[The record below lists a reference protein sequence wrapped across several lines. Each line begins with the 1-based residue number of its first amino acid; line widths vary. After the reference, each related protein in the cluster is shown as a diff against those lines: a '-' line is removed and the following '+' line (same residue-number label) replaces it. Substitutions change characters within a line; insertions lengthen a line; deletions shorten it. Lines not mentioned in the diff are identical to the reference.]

1 MFTTEEQRIALGKR
15 VKKYE
20 QMMAMKKRRLDGM
33 RNNEFSQNLIEE
45 CEGQAQTTEETRADE
60 IEINESVP
68 QNIEGLVTNTV
79 DNLTFAG
86 NEIDTLTDD
95 NIEVAQNTTPDKA
108 EELQQ
113 ALQQIKEFNSNI
125 AKIEARTRE
134 LEKTVAEFNDKENVL
149 KSKIHEIGEKNAN
162 VERVNG
168 ELKERIANY
177 EAKFKEQCD
186 IQSTEALKEIQKK
199 ITKLESKCLTMENLK
214 DNEKLVKFYT
224 GLPDYDT
231 LMAVFDLACKCLP
244 STTQHGLRK
253 LTNDDEFLLTLVK
266 LRLNL
271 RSADLG
277 FRFGIVESTVSAII
291 HKWLNVLYVSLKFL
305 IRWPT
310 REEVRATLPE
320 CFRPK
325 FHQAVVIIDC
335 TEVFIERATN
345 LLARSQTWSN
355 YKSHNT
361 IKYLIGITPQGT
373 VSFVSK
379 AWGGRVS
386 DKQITQECGILDLLL
401 PGDLVLADRGFNI
414 FELVGMHKAEAK
426 LPAFTKGKTQLS
438 AKEVQESR
446 ELAVVRIHVERLI
459 GVIKQKYSIL
469 EGTLPINFIKA
480 DGLEVSVA
488 DKLMT
493 ICCALV
499 NLCEPLVSNN

>member
-1 MFTTEEQRIALGKR
+1 M
-15 VKKYE
+15 KKYE

-60 IEINESVP
+60 IEINESVT

-79 DNLTFAG
+79 DNLTFVR

-95 NIEVAQNTTPDKA
+95 NIEVAQNTTPEKA

-113 ALQQIKEFNSNI
+113 ALQQIKELNSNI
-125 AKIEARTRE
+125 RSKNQR
-134 LEKTVAEFNDKENVL
+134 TVAEFNDKENVL

-199 ITKLESKCLTMENLK
+199 ITKLESKRLTMENLK

-271 RSADLG
+271 RNADLG
-277 FRFGIVESTVSAII
+277 FWFGIVESTVSAII

-320 CFRPK
+320 CFRLK
-325 FHQAVVIIDC
+325 FHQAVVIIDY

-355 YKSHNT
+355 YKSSST
-361 IKYLIGITPQGT
+361 
-373 VSFVSK
+373 
-379 AWGGRVS
+379 
-386 DKQITQECGILDLLL
+386 
-401 PGDLVLADRGFNI
+401 
-414 FELVGMHKAEAK
+414 
-426 LPAFTKGKTQLS
+426 
-438 AKEVQESR
+438 
-446 ELAVVRIHVERLI
+446 
-459 GVIKQKYSIL
+459 
-469 EGTLPINFIKA
+469 
-480 DGLEVSVA
+480 
-488 DKLMT
+488 
-493 ICCALV
+493 
-499 NLCEPLVSNN
+499 